1 MATRSFDPFDLFSL
15 LEQDFLR
22 AAEMRPR
29 FQFAA
34 DVYETDQALIVRLEC
49 PGVKSDRLNITL
61 SADNR
66 FLTVSGERIEDAE
79 ERSDR
84 ARCYQ
89 LEIFY
94 GTFEREISLPSEA
107 RFDREKIKASYKDGV
122 LIVTLPHRDEE
133 EGGTRTIPV
142 TLEN

>member
-1 MATRSFDPFDLFSL
+1 MASRSFDPFDLFSL

-22 AAEMRPR
+22 VAEMRPR

-34 DVYETDQALIVRLEC
+34 DVYETDAALIVRLEC
-49 PGVKSDRLNITL
+49 PGVKSERLSITL
-61 SADNR
+61 SADDRTLNI
-66 FLTVSGERIEDAE
+66 SGERIEEPE

-94 GTFEREISLPSEA
+94 GTFERAISLPAES
-107 RFDREKIKASYKDGV
+107 RFDREQIKAVYKDGV
-122 LIVTLPHRDEE
+122 LIVTLPHRENDES
-133 EGGTRTIPV
+133 GLRIIPV
-142 TLEN
+142 THEE